1 MSVKRV
7 VVVTGGAS
15 GIGLGVVRRFAR
27 MGHPVA
33 MLDIQRNALEKEG
46 TALRSEGANILARTM
61 DVTSRDDVEAA
72 YAAIRQELGPIAI
85 VVANAG
91 ISEAAAFQSLS
102 IAKWQRMIDIN
113 LNGVFH
119 TIQAAM
125 PDMLNAKWGRIITI
139 SSHAAQS
146 GAADRAHYAAAK
158 GGVIGLTRALARE
171 FAAQGITVNTI
182 PPSVVATPMAEQG
195 IANGTFPP
203 LDVISQHIPIP
214 RPGTPDDIAAAC
226 EYLASDGASYVT
238 GQVLAVNGGMF
249 IG

>member
-1 MSVKRV
+1 MGSERV

-15 GIGLGVVRRFAR
+15 GIGLGVTKRLAR
-27 MGHPVA
+27 IGHPVA
-33 MLDIQRNALEKEG
+33 MLDLQGVALERES
-46 TALRSEGANILARTM
+46 TALRGEGAKVLARIV
-61 DVTSRDDVEAA
+61 DVTRRDDVEAA
-72 YAAIRQELGPIAI
+72 YSAIRRELGPIAI

-91 ISEAAAFQSLS
+91 ITEASAFQTLS
-102 IAKWQRMIDIN
+102 VANWQRMMDVN
-113 LNGVFH
+113 LTSVFH
-119 TIQAAM
+119 TIQAAL
-125 PDMLNAKWGRIITI
+125 PDMLAAKWGRIITI

-146 GAADRAHYAAAK
+146 GAADRAHYSAAK

-203 LDVISQHIPIP
+203 LEVISQHIPIP
-214 RPGTPDDIAAAC
+214 RPGTPEDIAAAC

-238 GQVLAVNGGMF
+238 GQILAVNGGMF